1 MSKKNI
7 KKQPIDYKK
16 ILSKNFFII
25 IFVLIFGLISFYFS
39 RKFLI
44 AATVNGK
51 SISRLTVIKTLEKQA
66 GKKTLENLIVKSLIL
81 QEANKR
87 KINVSQKDIDNEI
100 KKIKS
105 NLSSQGMTLDQALKS
120 QGMTKNNLV
129 KELKTQLTL
138 QKMAGNNI
146 KISKKEIDDFIKKN
160 KDHYPDKKI
169 SRNQAVAQL
178 KQQKTQQ
185 NIQKF
190 LANLKAKAK
199 ITYFVNY

>member
-44 AATVNGK
+44 VATVNGK

-120 QGMTKNNLV
+120 QGMTKNDLV